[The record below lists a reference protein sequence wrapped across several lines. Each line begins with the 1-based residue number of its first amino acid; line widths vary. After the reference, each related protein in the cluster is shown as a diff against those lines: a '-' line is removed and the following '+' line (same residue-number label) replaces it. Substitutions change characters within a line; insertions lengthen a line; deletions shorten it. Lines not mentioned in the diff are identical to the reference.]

1 MYVSEGQAAVEL
13 FFRLNHARQTMDY
26 VKRQVSPLVE
36 LPAKSGP
43 SIRSLSIIALMLLVI
58 EWIGILH
65 T

>member
-1 MYVSEGQAAVEL
+1 MEL

-43 SIRSLSIIALMLLVI
+43 SIRSFSTIALMLV
-58 EWIGILH
+58 EM
-65 T
+65 